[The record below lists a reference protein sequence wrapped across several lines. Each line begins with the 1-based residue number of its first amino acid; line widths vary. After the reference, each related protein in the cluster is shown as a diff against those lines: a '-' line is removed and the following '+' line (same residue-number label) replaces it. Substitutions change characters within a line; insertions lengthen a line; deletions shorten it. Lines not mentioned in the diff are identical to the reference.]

1 MLFISD
7 SRIMVNDKI
16 KKKILNMFYGQI
28 QSIAKAPQAPH
39 AGRAPVER
47 REVRPRGLKAS
58 WYGRDPKPQGSDAF

>member
-1 MLFISD
+1 
-7 SRIMVNDKI
+7 MVNDKNMI
-16 KKKILNMFYGQI
+16 KKQKYPLNIFYGQM

-58 WYGRDPKPQGSDAF
+58 WCGRDPKPQGSD

>member
-1 MLFISD
+1 
-7 SRIMVNDKI
+7 
-16 KKKILNMFYGQI
+16 MFYGQI